1 MSQYSPYKCTDNM
14 QSILDYSLSVV
25 IKIKIHNIEAGQ
37 SNTVLVGKVKKDNS
51 TQIHLQG

>member
-37 SNTVLVGKVKKDNS
+37 SNTVLVGKVQKDNS